1 MRMQGQYV
9 SLLRL
14 AAPQIM
20 RQILTRSL
28 RQVSTASVLSFASA
42 LLLSSCS
49 GRTNSGSLSI
59 AGVAYLLLAVFAFL
73 SLIKQDWD
81 TTKKIL
87 WGLAIWFFPFAGSI
101 IYFLFS
107 GRK

>member
-1 MRMQGQYV
+1 MGLQHV

-14 AAPQIM
+14 AAPQTM
-20 RQILTRSL
+20 RQTLTRSL
-28 RQVSTASVLSFASA
+28 RSVSTASALSFASA
-42 LLLSSCS
+42 LLLTSCS
-49 GRTNSGSLSI
+49 GRTGSGGLSI
-59 AGVAYLLLAVFAFL
+59 AGVVYLLLSVFAFL

-81 TTKKIL
+81 TTKKII
-87 WGLAIWFFPFAGSI
+87 WGLVIWFFPVGGSI